1 MQVLPESFKQNMKDL
16 LGDEKFHLF
25 ESSFSE
31 EPVSALRINPLKKK
45 TENSADIFTIME
57 LEQIPYEKNGYYFK
71 AEHTPGRRPFHDAG
85 VYYIQDP
92 GAMVPG
98 AILTQ
103 SEFFCKM
110 NETGKGMKII
120 DLCASPGG
128 KSTQIAQAM
137 AGKGILFT
145 NEINK
150 ARADVLSSNIERMG
164 IENAIVLN
172 ESTDKLAE
180 RFEGYFDAVIVDA
193 PCSGEGMFR
202 KDPGAI
208 AEWTPESVNVCAERQ
223 AQILENAFRML
234 RPGGALVY
242 STCTFEK
249 EENEDRVQAL
259 ISAHPEMNLEDI
271 SYIKDKAAG
280 CDDGLA
286 PLEKS
291 IRLMPGSF
299 KGEGQYAALLSKGGD
314 SESALPFGGF
324 EMSSKI
330 KDMKALEVFL
340 KAVLKESAMRRIL
353 DAKDRFRLFGD
364 NLYIMPEDTPSL
376 SGLKVL
382 RCGLC
387 IGTFKK
393 DRFEPGHALAL
404 TLGKEDVNL
413 FIDTDEN
420 TAESF
425 VRGMT
430 LEGEGSGWCLVG
442 ACGYSLGWGK
452 ASGGKVKNHY
462 PKGLRIQ
469 G

>member
-1 MQVLPESFKQNMKDL
+1 MLPEVFKQNMIKL
-16 LGDEKFHLF
+16 LGDERFHLL
-25 ESSFSE
+25 ESSYSE
-31 EPVSALRINPLKKK
+31 EPVQALRINSLKKRS
-45 TENSADIFTIME
+45 EDAADIKALME
-57 LEQIPYEKNGYYFK
+57 LDRIPYEKSGYYFDPK
-71 AEHTPGRRPFHDAG
+71 HAPGRRPFHDAG

-98 AILTQ
+98 AVLTG
-103 SEFFCKM
+103 SEFFKEM
-110 NETGKGMKII
+110 SAAEKGMKII

-137 AGKGILFT
+137 EGKGILVS
-145 NEINK
+145 NEINR
-150 ARADVLSSNIERMG
+150 ARADVLSCNIERMG
-164 IENAIVLN
+164 ISNAIVLN
-172 ESTDKLAE
+172 ETTDKLAE

-202 KDPGAI
+202 KDPEAI
-208 AEWTPESVNVCAERQ
+208 KQWTPESVDICAQRQ
-223 AQILENAFRML
+223 EGILENAFKML
-234 RPGGALVY
+234 RPGGVLVY

-249 EENEDRVQAL
+249 EENEDRVETL
-259 ISAHPEMNLEDI
+259 ISAHPEMKLEDI
-271 SYIKDKAAG
+271 SYLKENAEG
-280 CDDGLA
+280 SEDGLA
-286 PLEKS
+286 PFEKS
-291 IRLMPGSF
+291 VRLMPGSF
-299 KGEGQYAALLSKGGD
+299 KGEGQFAALLSKEGD
-314 SESALPFGGF
+314 SESAFPFGGF

-330 KDMKALEVFL
+330 KDMKALETFL
-340 KAVLKESAMRRIL
+340 SATLKEETARKIM

-364 NLYIMPEDTPSL
+364 NLYIMPDDTPSL

-393 DRFEPGHALAL
+393 DRFEPAHALAL
-404 TLGKEDVNL
+404 FLGKEDVNL
-413 FIDTDEN
+413 FIDTDED

-442 ACGYSLGWGK
+442 ACGYSIGWGK
-452 ASGGKVKNHY
+452 ASGGRIKNHY